1 MIYEKPR
8 LVVISGK
15 DAMLARGQGCGVGS
29 AASLDCAN
37 GNAATG
43 NECKSGPGA
52 TGKCK
57 PGTGT

>member
-1 MIYEKPR
+1 MTYEKPR

-15 DAMLARGQGCGVGS
+15 DATWARGQGCGLGS
-29 AASLDCAN
+29 SASLDCRD

-43 NECKSGPGA
+43 AECKSGTGA

-57 PGTGT
+57 PGAGN

>member
-1 MIYEKPR
+1 MTYEKPR

-29 AASLDCAN
+29 AASLDCSVGN
-37 GNAATG
+37 GATG
-43 NECKSGPGA
+43 NECKAGPGA

-57 PGTGT
+57 PGSGT